1 MGSPECP
8 QEEYVYDYQYAG
20 SDTGHG
26 NESANNNI
34 EDNIIEDEYDYDVVD
49 SNNEIEP
56 VVLPPSNNDYAPSE
70 YDDNNVDAAD
80 EDYAEVVGDNVCPGG
95 DLETCVDVCPGQYGA
110 RVFGLCVA
118 SCGKRCP

>member
-1 MGSPECP
+1 M
-8 QEEYVYDYQYAG
+8 
-20 SDTGHG
+20 
-26 NESANNNI
+26 
-34 EDNIIEDEYDYDVVD
+34 VD

-70 YDDNNVDAAD
+70 YDDNNVDAVEDYSVDARDEYVDNTVDDAEYVDNTVDAAD

-118 SCGKRCP
+118 SCGKRCPWLK

>member
-1 MGSPECP
+1 M
-8 QEEYVYDYQYAG
+8 
-20 SDTGHG
+20 
-26 NESANNNI
+26 
-34 EDNIIEDEYDYDVVD
+34 VD

-70 YDDNNVDAAD
+70 YEDNNVDAVEDYSVDARDEYVDNTVDAAD
-80 EDYAEVVGDNVCPGG
+80 EDYAQDVGDNVCPGG